1 MLERMLIDKIENRI
15 LVGIVAFVGIMV
27 LVGWVGI
34 KENARMKSFQD
45 MYHARSVERGAM
57 LFASN
62 CATCHGNDGLGLSGR
77 GPALNSPHLFGYN
90 YFADFENQISALESE
105 EIALNAELDA
115 LREELVAGNVNDE
128 RRAEILERREIITT
142 RITGED
148 GLRAEIE
155 AINAQKLALA
165 EQLLPAT
172 DNGYP
177 MTINADGTIDGVFSR
192 TGQINWGSTLY
203 DFVFTTL
210 VHGRP
215 TSISYWGGEVQ
226 MVSWAQ
232 TGGGALRN
240 DELDDLTNFILNWD
254 KGNNWT
260 VEDALRVRQ
269 FPIVPGQGGGG
280 EVVGEPAGSDVAVI
294 LQTISDES
302 IAGDATRGE
311 GLYMGRATTELGAR
325 LNCSGCHAGAIA
337 APDTAL
343 TWDAVLNDRLN
354 DAQFDGYNPEQYI
367 IESIVRPSDYIVDGY
382 GASMPGNFGTTMS
395 PQDIADVVAYLR
407 SYSDADHSDSIIPD
421 AGGATD
427 AGASEEEAEASDE
440 S

>member
-34 KENARMKSFQD
+34 KENARMKSFEA
-45 MYHARSVERGAM
+45 MYHARSVERGAT

-62 CATCHGNDGLGLSGR
+62 CATCHGNDGLGLNGR

-90 YFADFENQISALESE
+90 YFAQYDDQLATLESE
-105 EIALNAELDA
+105 EVALNAELDA
-115 LREELVAGNVNDE
+115 LREELVAGNVNDN
-128 RRAEILERREIITT
+128 RRAEILERREAITS

-148 GLRAEIE
+148 GIRSQVE
-155 AINAQKLALA
+155 AINAQKMALA
-165 EQLLPAT
+165 DQLLPAT

-177 MTINADGTIDGVFSR
+177 LTIGADGTVDVVSSR
-192 TGQINWGSTLY
+192 TSQVNWGSTLY
-203 DFVFTTL
+203 NFIFTTL

-215 TSISYWGGEVQ
+215 TSLSYWGGEVQ
-226 MVSWAQ
+226 MVSWSQ

-240 DELDDLTNFILNWD
+240 DELDDLANFILSWD

-260 VEDALRVRQ
+260 VEDALAVRQ
-269 FPIVPGQGGGG
+269 YAIVPGLGGGG

-294 LQTISDES
+294 LQTIQDQG

-311 GLYMGRATTELGAR
+311 ALYTGRATTQLGAR
-325 LNCSGCHAGAIA
+325 LSCAGCHAGAIA

-343 TWDAVLNDRLN
+343 TWDVVLTDRLN
-354 DAQFDGYNPEQYI
+354 DPQLVGYSPEQYI
-367 IESIVRPSDYIVDGY
+367 VESIVRPSDYLADNY

-395 PQDIADVVAYLR
+395 PQDIADVVSYLR

-421 AGGATD
+421 ATGSAP
-427 AGASEEEAEASDE
+427 AEESGE
-440 S
+440 

>member
-34 KENARMKSFQD
+34 KENARMKSFED
-45 MYHARSVERGAM
+45 MYLGRSIERGAM
-57 LFASN
+57 TFAAN
-62 CATCHGNDGLGLSGR
+62 CATCHGNDGLGIGGR

-90 YFADFENQISALESE
+90 YFAEYDNALANLESE
-105 EIALNAELDA
+105 ETALNAELDA
-115 LREELVAGNVNDE
+115 LREELVSGNVNDE
-128 RRAEILERREIITT
+128 RRAEILERREVITA
-142 RITGED
+142 RITGDD
-148 GLRAEIE
+148 GIRGEVE
-155 AINAQKLALA
+155 AINAQKMALA
-165 EQLLPAT
+165 DQLLPAT

-177 MTINADGTIDGVFSR
+177 LTINSDGGVDVVFSR
-192 TGQINWGSTLY
+192 TSQINWGSTLY
-203 DFVFTTL
+203 DFIFTTL

-240 DELDDLTNFILNWD
+240 DELDDLANFILNWD
-254 KGNNWT
+254 KGDSWT

-269 FPIVPGQGGGG
+269 FPIVPGLGGGG
-280 EVVGEPAGSDVAVI
+280 EVVGEPAGSDVAAI
-294 LQTISDES
+294 LQTISDEG

-311 GLYMGRATTELGAR
+311 GLYTGRVTTELGTR
-325 LNCSGCHAGAIA
+325 LNCSSCHAGAIA
-337 APDTAL
+337 GPDTAL
-343 TWDAVLNDRLN
+343 TWDAVLNSRLN
-354 DAQFDGYNPEQYI
+354 EAQFADYAPEQYI
-367 IESIVRPSDYIVDGY
+367 VESIVRPSDYIVDGY

-407 SYSDADHSDSIIPD
+407 SYSDADHSGSIIPD
-421 AGGATD
+421 ANGG
-427 AGASEEEAEASDE
+427 GASDE
-440 S
+440 TTEEATDES

>member
-34 KENARMKSFQD
+34 KENARMQSFAD

-57 LFASN
+57 LFAAN
-62 CATCHGNDGLGLSGR
+62 CATCHGTDGLGLGGR
-77 GPALNSPHLFGYN
+77 GPALNSPHLFGFN
-90 YFADFENQISALESE
+90 YFAELDNTIATLESE

-115 LREELVAGNVNDE
+115 LREELVSGNVNDQ
-128 RRAEILERREIITT
+128 RRAEILERREAITS
-142 RITGED
+142 RITGDD
-148 GLRAEIE
+148 GIRGEIE
-155 AINAQKLALA
+155 ALNAEKMAIA
-165 EQLLPAT
+165 DQLLPAT

-177 MTINADGTIDGVFSR
+177 LTINADGEVDVVFSR
-192 TGQINWGSTLY
+192 TSQINWGSTLY
-203 DFVFTTL
+203 DFIFTTL

-226 MVSWAQ
+226 MVSWSQ

-269 FPIVPGQGGGG
+269 YPIVPGLGGGG
-280 EVVGEPAGSDVAVI
+280 EVVGEPAGTDVAAI
-294 LQTISDES
+294 LQQIQDEG
-302 IAGDATRGE
+302 ITGDATRGE
-311 GLYMGRATTELGAR
+311 GLYTGRATTELGTR
-325 LNCSGCHAGAIA
+325 LNCSSCHAGAIA
-337 APDTAL
+337 GPDTAL

-354 DAQFDGYNPEQYI
+354 DADLEGYSPEQYI
-367 IESIVRPSDYIVDGY
+367 VESIVRPSDYIVDGY

-395 PQDIADVVAYLR
+395 PQDIADVVSYLR
-407 SYSDADHSDSIIPD
+407 SYSDADHSGSIIPD
-421 AGGATD
+421 ADGS
-427 AGASEEEAEASDE
+427 ASADGEEASDE